1 MKLCLVIGGQVSN
14 QFGVAISESFT
25 VTFPTGAA
33 F

>member
-14 QFGVAISESFT
+14 QFDVVISESFT
-25 VTFPTGAA
+25 VIFPTEAA